1 MDSIVQIEFNKKL
14 PVILTEAMLNMIAK
28 SAIQY
33 SLEKNFEQYGGKW
46 LGFLY
51 QLATDS
57 ADVRQWRAIPKNF
70 QIVRVIIEGNKLTIY
85 KPDGLVLTEIN
96 SLHTDQDA
104 IIYIKSDIVDH
115 YTISLIQKKRYT

>member
-1 MDSIVQIEFNKKL
+1 
-14 PVILTEAMLNMIAK
+14 MIN
-28 SAIQY
+28 
-33 SLEKNFEQYGGKW
+33 LEQYGGKW

-51 QLATDS
+51 QLATDT

-70 QIVRVIIEGNKLTIY
+70 QIARSVIKGNKLTIY
-85 KPDGLVLTEIN
+85 KPDGSILTEIN

-115 YTISLIQKKRYT
+115 YTIDLIQKSAIHSN